1 MNMMEEFRSQDEW
14 RHIWWMIEKENTLN
28 WWSHQNSWI
37 SIKLQWFMAKVRLV
51 IALSPNNSYFDI
63 SEKLPL
69 LVWAAPPRGSYWGR
83 KQTRRHRERG
93 NGREGKKRMRTAT
106 GVSRVSLGW
115 SDLGPAL
122 SHTGP
127 EPWSSKT
134 NVFMFRGQKDKSFIL
149 IVVQSRQAIC
159 FSYIGQFDAKA
170 ASKHFNLSWHFHRSR
185 INPHSRPPD
194 NFCNFHL
201 YSSALVIHSFR
212 ALIGETQ
219 NILQIL
225 VSLIS
230 SPLLSELWL
239 LHFLSI
245 LPFSSSWNIP
255 FSDFSSLNIHS
266 EIIEVRIE
274 NFTRNLQFP
283 RFLMETCLWKI

>member
-51 IALSPNNSYFDI
+51 ITQCNNTLI
-63 SEKLPL
+63 SEKKITSASLSSS
-69 LVWAAPPRGSYWGR
+69 PPRQLLGSETNTKTPRDGKW
-83 KQTRRHRERG
+83 ERG
-93 NGREGKKRMRTAT
+93 ERKGWEQRLKCPG
-106 GVSRVSLGW
+106 RVSLGW

-122 SHTGP
+122 RHTGP
-127 EPWSSKT
+127 EPWSSKI
-134 NVFMFRGQKDKSFIL
+134 NVFEMCSVFMFRGWEDKSFIL
-149 IVVQSRQAIC
+149 IVVQSRRDIC

-212 ALIGETQ
+212 A
-219 NILQIL
+219 
-225 VSLIS
+225 
-230 SPLLSELWL
+230 
-239 LHFLSI
+239 
-245 LPFSSSWNIP
+245 
-255 FSDFSSLNIHS
+255 
-266 EIIEVRIE
+266 
-274 NFTRNLQFP
+274 
-283 RFLMETCLWKI
+283 